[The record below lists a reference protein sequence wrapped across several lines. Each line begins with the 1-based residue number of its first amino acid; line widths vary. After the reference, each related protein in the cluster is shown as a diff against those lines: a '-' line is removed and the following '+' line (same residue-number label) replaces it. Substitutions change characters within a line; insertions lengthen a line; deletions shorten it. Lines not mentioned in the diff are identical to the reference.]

1 MLKDVARV
9 GAPIALNVT
18 DNIDPAE
25 AQRIVVELDDRG
37 WRIAVAEDAGL
48 LSYRRCHARS
58 SRYARPQMAPL
69 YGPGIGRRRNSTR
82 VGGFHRS
89 CDVEQGCVRV

>member
-48 LSYRRCHARS
+48 LFYRRCHARS

-69 YGPGIGRRRNSTR
+69 YGTR
-82 VGGFHRS
+82 HRAS
-89 CDVEQGCVRV
+89 P